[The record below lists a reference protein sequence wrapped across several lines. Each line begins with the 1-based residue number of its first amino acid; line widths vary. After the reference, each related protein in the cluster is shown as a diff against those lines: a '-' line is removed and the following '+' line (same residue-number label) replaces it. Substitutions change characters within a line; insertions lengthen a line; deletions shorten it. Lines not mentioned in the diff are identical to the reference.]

1 MPYDEEL
8 AGRLR
13 TALDGLPDVEEK
25 RMMGG
30 VIFMVGGHMLGGG
43 RADKDGFRR
52 FMFRVGKD
60 QEAAALSRPGAV
72 RVAMGKRQMP
82 GFVHVDCDEVDDAA
96 LADWVSM
103 ALGYVGTL
111 PPKDGGAT

>member
-8 AGRLR
+8 AERLR

-43 RADKDGFRR
+43 REDKDGLRR

-60 QEAAALSRPGAV
+60 QEAAALSRPGAARAV
-72 RVAMGKRQMP
+72 MGTRQMH
-82 GFVHVDCDEVDDAA
+82 GFVYIDCDEVDDTA
-96 LADWVSM
+96 LSDWVSM
-103 ALGYVGTL
+103 ALGYIGTL
-111 PPKDGGAT
+111 PPNTGATK